1 MAGLVISKAGGGFSI
16 TKSCASGRPKAAAAG
31 RPKATLAA
39 RAAELLVCRTLGI
52 VKDGQD
58 VTAAALDAFA
68 ERFKE
73 QLPPD
78 VIVAM
83 RGLFKLDCNS
93 ATGVEEALIVHGG
106 DGALDLES
114 NDGGTVAQLANA

>member
-16 TKSCASGRPKAAAAG
+16 TKSCASGRPKAVAAG
-31 RPKATLAA
+31 RPKVTPAA
-39 RAAELLVCRTLGI
+39 RAAELLVCRTLCI

-68 ERFKE
+68 KRFKE
-73 QLPPD
+73 HLPPD

-83 RGLFKLDCNS
+83 RGLFKLDYNS
-93 ATGVEEALIVHGG
+93 ATGMEEALIAHGG

-114 NDGGTVAQLANA
+114 NDDGIVAQLANA

>member
-16 TKSCASGRPKAAAAG
+16 TKSCASGRPKAATAG
-31 RPKATLAA
+31 RPKATPAA

-78 VIVAM
+78 VIIAM
-83 RGLFKLDCNS
+83 RGLFKLGCNS
-93 ATGVEEALIVHGG
+93 ATGVEEALIAHGG
-106 DGALDLES
+106 DGALDL
-114 NDGGTVAQLANA
+114 DGGTAAQLADA

>member
-1 MAGLVISKAGGGFSI
+1 MDGLVFSKTSGGFSI
-16 TKSCASGRPKAAAAG
+16 TKSCASGRPKAAAG
-31 RPKATLAA
+31 RPKATPVA

-83 RGLFKLDCNS
+83 RGLFKLDSNN
-93 ATGVEEALIVHGG
+93 ATGVEEALISHGG
-106 DGALDLES
+106 DGAFDLES
-114 NDGGTVAQLANA
+114 NDGDTAA